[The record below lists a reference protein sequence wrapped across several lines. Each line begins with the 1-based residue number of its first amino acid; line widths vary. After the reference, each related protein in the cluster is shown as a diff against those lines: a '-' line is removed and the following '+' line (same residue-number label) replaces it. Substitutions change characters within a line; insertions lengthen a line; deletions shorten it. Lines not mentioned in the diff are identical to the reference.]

1 MPATKFQLKPNLK
14 TLGPR
19 LGKDLRVVRE
29 ALEAGEGIEQ
39 LPDGSFR
46 VDGFHLT
53 EEDVLSANRV
63 AVDPDWIVAEEGEIS
78 VALDTKLDADLLLE
92 GRAFDL
98 VRTVNQLRKDEG
110 LELTDRIV
118 LTVPDSEAEVVSRHR
133 EYLEQE
139 VLATEVR
146 VAGDELALEKS

>member
-1 MPATKFQLKPNLK
+1 MT
-14 TLGPR
+14 
-19 LGKDLRVVRE
+19 DL
-29 ALEAGEGIEQ
+29 
-39 LPDGSFR
+39 
-46 VDGFHLT
+46 
-53 EEDVLSANRV
+53 
-63 AVDPDWIVAEEGEIS
+63 
-78 VALDTKLDADLLLE
+78 LDTKLDADLLLE